1 MNKLTWLPAL
11 VMIPLLAACNQGIA
25 NGDKEVTPE
34 MDNVI
39 STAIVEHNEPKFE
52 KTDEQFEVHKIYGKK
67 EGDGTID
74 VYLYTL
80 YEGYDLAT
88 GDDIQAGASLPAHIQ
103 LKEEGN
109 HYTVVKYEEPDDGST
124 HQSSLE
130 SMFPKKLAKK
140 AMKDEGSAAGLDQD
154 MKKKVHAWLEES

>member
-1 MNKLTWLPAL
+1 MRKRNWVPAL
-11 VMIPLLAACNQGIA
+11 VMIPLLTACNQGVA
-25 NGDKEVTPE
+25 KGDKEVTPE
-34 MDNVI
+34 MDRVI
-39 STAIVEHNEPKFE
+39 STSIIEHNEPLLD
-52 KTDEQFEVHKIYGKK
+52 KTDEQFEVHKIYGTK
-67 EGDGTID
+67 EEDGTID

-80 YEGYDLAT
+80 YEGYDLST
-88 GDDIQAGASLPAHIQ
+88 GDKAQTGASLPAHIE

-109 HYTVVKYEEPDDGST
+109 QYTVVKYEEPDDGST

-154 MKKKVHAWLEES
+154 MKKKVHTWLEES

>member
-1 MNKLTWLPAL
+1 MRKRSWLPAL

-39 STAIVEHNEPKFE
+39 STAIIEHNEPLLD
-52 KTDEQFEVHKIYGKK
+52 KTDEQFEVHKIYGTK
-67 EGDGTID
+67 EEDGIID
-74 VYLYTL
+74 LYLYTL
-80 YEGYDLAT
+80 YEGYDLST
-88 GDDIQAGASLPAHIQ
+88 GDEVQAGASLPAHIEI
-103 LKEEGN
+103 KEEGN